1 MSEVAEVTPTDQNHI
16 QALAIHISF
25 RPITCLLLMFTSSVQ
40 SLGAGSQKGMSP
52 AMARFWLSLQILF
65 WALGAFL
72 FFSLLYFPDLGLLLF
87 WNVLIPVAPALL
99 VVATGLWRNVCPLA
113 TTTLLPRHL
122 GLSAKKIMPV
132 EWQGKL
138 SLLAVIALYLIVPL
152 RHAIFNTN
160 GQATAVLLFLC
171 ALTGISMGLVF
182 DWKSGWCSTLCPV
195 SPVEKLYGENTW
207 MSMPNAHCKECV
219 NCSIPCPD
227 STPNFHPALS
237 KKTIYH
243 RLSSLLLVGG
253 LPGFIWGW
261 FHVPDHEGIENLMV
275 MLSVYE
281 YPLIGTLVSLFL
293 FLLIKPFTP
302 AHWERKLVGTF
313 AASAVSCYYWYRI
326 PALFGFGRFAKD
338 GLLIDLSTAL
348 HHQTIT
354 WICVGVT
361 VFFFWWLVWRTPNK
375 RSWSIRPAFKA

>member
-1 MSEVAEVTPTDQNHI
+1 MANKT
-16 QALAIHISF
+16 
-25 RPITCLLLMFTSSVQ
+25 VQ
-40 SLGAGSQKGMSP
+40 DFGPGSGKSLSAGK
-52 AMARFWLSLQILF
+52 AMTWLILQGLF
-65 WALGAFL
+65 WVIGAFL
-72 FFSLLYFPDLGLLLF
+72 FICLTFFPELGLLLF
-87 WNVLIPVAPALL
+87 WNLLIPVAPLLL
-99 VVATGLWRNVCPLA
+99 VVSTGLWRNVCPLA
-113 TTTLLPRHL
+113 TTVLLPRHL
-122 GLSAKKIMPV
+122 GLSSKKIMSV
-132 EWQGKL
+132 KWQGRL
-138 SLLAVIALYLIVPL
+138 GLLAILALYLIVPL
-152 RHAIFNTN
+152 RHAIFNTS
-160 GQATAVLLFLC
+160 GHATAILLFTC
-171 ALTGISMGLVF
+171 VITGMGMGLVF

-281 YPLIGTLVSLFL
+281 YPLIGTLVTLFL

-338 GLLIDLSTAL
+338 GLLIDLSTVL

-361 VFFFWWLVWRTPNK
+361 VFLFWWLVWRRPNK